1 MDLPVLRCIFT
12 LTNVKTSMKSFYH
25 NKTVWVT
32 GASSG
37 IGEYLVY
44 ELVNM
49 GARIILSARREEE
62 LRRVVDQ
69 SGAHPEQTY
78 ILPLDLANHQEL
90 SSKVDQA
97 VSWKGHIDLLI
108 NNGGISQR
116 ALVTSTN
123 LDVEKKIFDVNYFG
137 TVELSRHM
145 AKYMIKRGSGHINV
159 VSSVLGK
166 LSVPGRSSYCSSKHA
181 LHGYFN
187 ALRAEL
193 YQYGIGVSIVT
204 PGYIKS
210 QVSVNAVTSDGK
222 SHSKM
227 DIQQQKG
234 MDTDIFSRKMLKKIA
249 SGRLEFSIGG
259 PEIYAIYLMR
269 WMQWFTFRVQRQI
282 KFEE

>member
-1 MDLPVLRCIFT
+1 
-12 LTNVKTSMKSFYH
+12 MKSYYH

-44 ELVNM
+44 ELVKL
-49 GARIILSARREEE
+49 GADIIVSARREEE
-62 LRRVVDQ
+62 LKRVVKS
-69 SGAHPEQTY
+69 SGAHPDKVF
-78 ILPLDLANHQEL
+78 ILPMDLANHADL
-90 SSKVDQA
+90 ARKVDQA
-97 VSWKGHIDLLI
+97 VAWKGHVDVLI

-116 ALVTSTN
+116 ALVLNTTM
-123 LDVEKKIFDVNYFG
+123 DVEKKIFDVNYFG

-145 AKYMIKRGSGHINV
+145 ARHMTKRGSGHINV

-166 LSVPGRSSYCSSKHA
+166 LSVPGRSTYCSSKHA

-187 ALRAEL
+187 SLRAEL
-193 YQYGIGVSIVT
+193 YPLGVGVSIVT

-210 QVSVNAVTSDGK
+210 NVSVNAVTSDGS

-227 DIQQQKG
+227 DIQQQIG
-234 MDTDIFSRKMLKKIA
+234 METDVFARKMLRKIA
-249 SGRLEFSIGG
+249 NGRLEFAIGG

-282 KFEE
+282 KFQE

>member
-1 MDLPVLRCIFT
+1 
-12 LTNVKTSMKSFYH
+12 MKSFYQ
-25 NKTVWVT
+25 NKIVWIT

-44 ELVNM
+44 ELVKL
-49 GARIILSARREEE
+49 GARVILSARRIEE
-62 LRRVVDQ
+62 LERVVHS
-69 SGAHPEQTY
+69 SGAQKDQVH
-78 ILPLDLANHQEL
+78 ILPIDLANHSEL
-90 SSKVDQA
+90 ASKVQQA
-97 VSWKGHIDLLI
+97 VSWAGHVDILI

-116 ALVTSTN
+116 SLVTSTN
-123 LDVEKKIFDVNYFG
+123 LEVEKKIFDVNYFG

-145 AKYMIKRGSGHINV
+145 AKHMIKHGSGHINV

-193 YQYGIGVSIVT
+193 HQHGVMVSIVT

-210 QVSVNAVTSDGK
+210 QVSVNAVTADGT
-222 SHSKM
+222 SHAKM

-234 MDTDIFSRKMLKKIA
+234 MNTDVFARKMLRKIA
-249 SGRLEFSIGG
+249 RGRREFAIGG

-269 WMQWFTFRVQRQI
+269 WMQWFTFSVQQRI

>member
-1 MDLPVLRCIFT
+1 
-12 LTNVKTSMKSFYH
+12 MKSFYY

-44 ELVNM
+44 ELVKM
-49 GARIILSARREEE
+49 GARVILSARREDE
-62 LRRVVDQ
+62 LKRVVTNSNADPDQ
-69 SGAHPEQTY
+69 TH
-78 ILPLDLANHQEL
+78 ILLLDLANHSEL
-90 SSKVDQA
+90 ATKVDQA
-97 VSWKGHIDLLI
+97 VAWTGHIDILI

-123 LDVEKKIFDVNYFG
+123 LDIEKKIFDVNYFG

-145 AKYMIKRGSGHINV
+145 AKHMIKRGTGHINV

-187 ALRAEL
+187 SLRAEL
-193 YQYGIGVSIVT
+193 YKFGVGVSIVT

-234 MDTDIFSRKMLKKIA
+234 MDTDVFAKKMLRKMA
-249 SGRLEFSIGG
+249 NGRLEFAIGG

-269 WMQWFTFRVQRQI
+269 WMQWFTFRIQRQI

>member
-1 MDLPVLRCIFT
+1 
-12 LTNVKTSMKSFYH
+12 
-25 NKTVWVT
+25 
-32 GASSG
+32 
-37 IGEYLVY
+37 
-44 ELVNM
+44 M
-49 GARIILSARREEE
+49 GAYVILSARRENE
-62 LRRVVDQ
+62 LSRVVKNSKAAPD
-69 SGAHPEQTY
+69 QTY
-78 ILPLDLANHQEL
+78 ILPLDLANHSEL
-90 SSKVDQA
+90 VTKVNQA
-97 VSWKGHIDLLI
+97 MTWKGHIDVLI

-145 AKYMIKRGSGHINV
+145 AKHMIERGNGHINV

-187 ALRAEL
+187 SLRAEL
-193 YQYGIGVSIVT
+193 YQYGVGVSIVT

-222 SHSKM
+222 FHSKM

-234 MDTDIFSRKMLKKIA
+234 MDTDVFARKMLRKIA
-249 SGRLEFSIGG
+249 HGRLEFAIGG

>member
-1 MDLPVLRCIFT
+1 MVYDL
-12 LTNVKTSMKSFYH
+12 VK
-25 NKTVWVT
+25 
-32 GASSG
+32 
-37 IGEYLVY
+37 
-44 ELVNM
+44 M
-49 GARIILSARREEE
+49 GARVILSARREDE
-62 LRRVVDQ
+62 LRRVVANSNADPDQ
-69 SGAHPEQTY
+69 TH
-78 ILPLDLANHQEL
+78 ILLLDLANHSEL
-90 SSKVDQA
+90 ATKVEQA
-97 VSWKGHIDLLI
+97 VAWTGQVDILI
-108 NNGGISQR
+108 NNGGVSQR
-116 ALVTSTN
+116 ALATSTN

-145 AKYMIKRGSGHINV
+145 AQHMIKRGSGHINV

-187 ALRAEL
+187 SLRAEL
-193 YQYGIGVSIVT
+193 YKFGIGISIVT

-222 SHSKM
+222 THSKM

-234 MDTDIFSRKMLKKIA
+234 MDTDVFAKKMLRKIA
-249 SGRLEFSIGG
+249 NGRLEFAIGG

>member
-1 MDLPVLRCIFT
+1 M
-12 LTNVKTSMKSFYH
+12 
-25 NKTVWVT
+25 
-32 GASSG
+32 
-37 IGEYLVY
+37 Y
-44 ELVNM
+44 ELVKL
-49 GARIILSARREEE
+49 GAKVIVSARRVDE
-62 LRRVVDQ
+62 LTRVVSM
-69 SGAHPEQTY
+69 SGADSQRVF
-78 ILPLDLANHQEL
+78 ILPLDLANHSEL
-90 SSKVDQA
+90 EQKVAQA
-97 VSWKGHIDLLI
+97 VSWNGHVDILI

-116 ALVTSTN
+116 ALVSNTN

-145 AKYMIKRGSGHINV
+145 ARHMSLRGTGHINV

-166 LSVPGRSSYCSSKHA
+166 LSVPGRSTYCSSKHA

-187 ALRAEL
+187 SLRAEL
-193 YQYGIGVSIVT
+193 YPSGVNVSIVT

-210 QVSVNAVTSDGK
+210 NVSVNAVTSDGT

-234 MDTDIFSRKMLKKIA
+234 METDIFARKMLRKIA

-269 WMQWFTFRVQRQI
+269 WMQWLTFRIQRHI
-282 KFEE
+282 KFQE

>member
-1 MDLPVLRCIFT
+1 
-12 LTNVKTSMKSFYH
+12 MKSYYS
-25 NKTVWVT
+25 NKVVWVT

-44 ELVNM
+44 ELIQHN
-49 GARIILSARREEE
+49 ARVILSSRRPEE
-62 LRRVVDQ
+62 LQRVVIA
-69 SGAHPEQTY
+69 SGAAAGQTF
-78 ILPLDLANHQEL
+78 ILPVDLSDHNSL
-90 SSKVDQA
+90 GSKVDEA
-97 VSWKGHIDLLI
+97 VAWVGHVDLLI

-116 ALVTSTN
+116 ALVTNTHLS
-123 LDVEKKIFDVNYFG
+123 VEKNIFDVNYFG

-145 AKYMIKRGSGHINV
+145 AKHMIKRRKGHINV

-193 YQYGIGVSIVT
+193 HPHHVTVSIVC

-210 QVSVNAVTSDGK
+210 NVSINAVTADG
-222 SHSKM
+222 SNHQKM
-227 DIQQQKG
+227 DTQQQKG
-234 MDTDIFSRKMLKKIA
+234 MNTALFAKKMLQKIA
-249 SGRLEFSIGG
+249 QGRLEFNIGG

-269 WMQWFTFRVQRQI
+269 WMQWLTFRIQRHL
-282 KFEE
+282 KFIE

>member
-1 MDLPVLRCIFT
+1 
-12 LTNVKTSMKSFYH
+12 MKSFYY

-44 ELVNM
+44 ELVKL
-49 GARIILSARREEE
+49 GARVVLSARREDE
-62 LRRVVDQ
+62 LKRVEAI
-69 SGAHPEQTY
+69 SGADPDQIL
-78 ILPLDLANHQEL
+78 ILPLDLADHTEL
-90 SSKVDQA
+90 ASKVEQA
-97 VSWKGHIDLLI
+97 VSWTGHIDLLI

-116 ALVTSTN
+116 ALVTETN
-123 LDVEKKIFDVNYFG
+123 LEVEKKIFDVNYFG

-145 AKYMIKRGSGHINV
+145 AKHMIARGSGHINV

-166 LSVPGRSSYCSSKHA
+166 LSVPGRSTYCSSKHA

-187 ALRAEL
+187 SLRAEL
-193 YQYGIGVSIVT
+193 HQYGVGVSIVT

-210 QVSVNAVTSDGK
+210 QVSVNAVTSDGS

-234 MDTDIFSRKMLKKIA
+234 MDTDKFARNMLKKIA
-249 SGRLEFSIGG
+249 QGRLEFAIGG

-269 WMQWFTFRVQRQI
+269 WMQWLTFRVQRQI

>member
-1 MDLPVLRCIFT
+1 
-12 LTNVKTSMKSFYH
+12 MKSFYY

-44 ELVNM
+44 ELVKM
-49 GARIILSARREEE
+49 GARVILSARREDE
-62 LRRVVDQ
+62 LKRVVAI
-69 SGAHPEQTY
+69 SGANLDQTH
-78 ILPLDLANHQEL
+78 ILPLDLANHSEL
-90 SSKVDQA
+90 ASKVDKA
-97 VSWKGHIDLLI
+97 VSWTGHIDILI

-123 LDVEKKIFDVNYFG
+123 LDVEKRIFDVNYFG

-145 AKYMIKRGSGHINV
+145 AKQMKERGSGHINV

-187 ALRAEL
+187 SLRAEL
-193 YQYGIGVSIVT
+193 YQYGVGVSIVT

-234 MDTDIFSRKMLKKIA
+234 METDVFARKMLRKIA
-249 SGRLEFSIGG
+249 SGRLEFAIGG